1 MEIMGFKQINE
12 KMNYAHESKQ
22 SFLYDTCIN
31 FVIANNEILSKEQL
45 DAIQNYIL
53 PPSAFDDDKKRSNE
67 DYKTLMSE
75 IEKYKIN
82 KLSYENGRGM

>member
-1 MEIMGFKQINE
+1 MEIMRFDQINE
-12 KMNYAHESKQ
+12 MMNYDYESKQ
-22 SFLYDTCIN
+22 SFFYNTCIH
-31 FVIANNEILSKEQL
+31 FVIANNEIISKEQL
-45 DAIQNYIL
+45 DAIQSYIL

-67 DYKTLMSE
+67 DYKTLMSV

>member
-1 MEIMGFKQINE
+1 MEIKRFIQINE
-12 KMNYAHESKQ
+12 MMDYRHVIKQ

-31 FVIANNEILSKEQL
+31 FVIANNEILSIEQL

-67 DYKTLMSE
+67 DYKTLMSV